1 MAKNGTPSAS
11 RLVRAEA
18 VFFRSSHSVAV
29 ARRRC
34 IGRNTYCAGATVV
47 VVRPSRGIA
56 YALGAIA
63 SVQVGAT
70 VARHLFAFLGPAGT
84 VFVRVAFGA
93 GILLAIARPRWPR
106 FDARQWRAIV
116 LFGLIV
122 AGMNLCFYEAIAR
135 IPLGVAVTIEF
146 VGPLGVAIAG
156 SRRPLD
162 LAWAAMAAAGVVL
175 LSLSGGM
182 VTTLGLLFALGAAA
196 GWASYI
202 VISQRVGRLVP
213 GGDGLAFA
221 LAVGGLALLPFGI
234 AGAGGG
240 LLNVRN
246 LGIGLVVAILSSA
259 IPFSLEFAA
268 LRRLSRQLF
277 GILMS
282 LEPAMGAAA
291 GFLLL
296 GQQLSLRDVVA
307 IGLVIAASAGATRTA
322 ASPAA
327 MDVP

>member
-1 MAKNGTPSAS
+1 MAPPLPFHPLPTEG
-11 RLVRAEA
+11 L
-18 VFFRSSHSVAV
+18 FFRSSHSVAV

-34 IGRNTYCAGATVV
+34 IGRNTYCAGATARD
-47 VVRPSRGIA
+47 VRPSRGIA

-106 FDARQWRAIV
+106 FDAGQWRAIV

-146 VGPLGVAIAG
+146 VGPLGVAIAA
-156 SRRPLD
+156 SRRPRD
-162 LAWAAMAAAGVVL
+162 LAWAAMAAAGVAL
-175 LSLSGGM
+175 LSFSGGA

-202 VISQRVGRLVP
+202 VISQRVGRLIP
-213 GGDGLAFA
+213 GPDGLAFA
-221 LAVGGLALLPFGI
+221 LAVGAFALVPFGI
-234 AGAGGG
+234 AGAGGS

-259 IPFSLEFAA
+259 VPFSLEFAA
-268 LRRLSRQLF
+268 LRRLSKQLF

-291 GFLLL
+291 GFLFL
-296 GQQLSLRDVVA
+296 GQQLSLRDVIA
-307 IGLVIAASAGATRTA
+307 IGLVIVASAGATRTA

-327 MDVP
+327 TDVP

>member
-1 MAKNGTPSAS
+1 M
-11 RLVRAEA
+11 
-18 VFFRSSHSVAV
+18 
-29 ARRRC
+29 
-34 IGRNTYCAGATVV
+34 
-47 VVRPSRGIA
+47 RPSRGIA

-84 VFVRVAFGA
+84 VFLRVAFGA

-162 LAWAAMAAAGVVL
+162 LVWAAMAAAGVAL
-175 LSLSGGM
+175 LSFIGGT
-182 VTTLGLLFALGAAA
+182 VTTIGLLFALGAAA

-202 VISQRVGRLVP
+202 VISQRVGRMVP
-213 GGDGLAFA
+213 GGDGLGFA
-221 LAVGGLALLPFGI
+221 LAVGALALLPFGI
-234 AGAGGG
+234 AGAGGE

-259 IPFSLEFAA
+259 VPFSLEFAA
-268 LRRLSRQLF
+268 LRRLPRQLF

-282 LEPAMGAAA
+282 LEPAMGAA
-291 GFLLL
+291 GWVED
-296 GQQLSLRDVVA
+296 GYNWWSCQRSSLPPSIPVS
-307 IGLVIAASAGATRTA
+307 LCSTPRTA
-322 ASPAA
+322 LAVTWEPGCSRQLMGQAPSIFNSTMPTATESSCRLSTWSA
-327 MDVP
+327 